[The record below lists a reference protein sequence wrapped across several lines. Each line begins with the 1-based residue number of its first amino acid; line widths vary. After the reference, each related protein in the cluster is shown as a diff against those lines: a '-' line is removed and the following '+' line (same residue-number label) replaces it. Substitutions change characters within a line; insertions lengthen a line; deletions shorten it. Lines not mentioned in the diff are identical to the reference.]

1 MCAQGASTGDVVAL
15 AAQLA
20 TRARAAHKAANDEL
34 AEVVNNV
41 ANYYDRVESRIS
53 QGALRGSSSAPDA
66 TLGSGC
72 GGSGGK
78 RRRAPKTSPLTEAAL
93 EQARATKAA
102 RLDPNTPANASN
114 PSMAPPAVCTSAAA
128 SPTAVAATPDAAAPR
143 EVGFGDTVGLEY
155 PDNSHDDGLDG
166 DFFVGPNNTDDL
178 DDSSIAPIVTT
189 TLVRLVLAAP
199 DATTPIVATGGIAAD
214 GAGAPSAE
222 ATHLAPA
229 AVAAVVAAAPI
240 VAPAAAAADVA
251 AAPIVATTP
260 ATAEGELAALIA
272 AALKK

>member
-1 MCAQGASTGDVVAL
+1 MCEQGASTGDVVAL

-20 TRARAAHKAANDEL
+20 TARAAHKAANDEL

-41 ANYYDRVESRIS
+41 ANYYNRVESRIS

-78 RRRAPKTSPLTEAAL
+78 RRRAPKTPPLTEAAL

-128 SPTAVAATPDAAAPR
+128 SPTAVAANPDAAAPR

-155 PDNSHDDGLDG
+155 TDNSHDGQFGLDG
-166 DFFVGPNNTDDL
+166 DFYVGPNNTELD

-189 TLVRLVLAAP
+189 TLVRLVVAAP
-199 DATTPIVATGGIAAD
+199 DATTPIVATGGVAAD

-222 ATHLAPA
+222 ATPSPA

-240 VAPAAAAADVA
+240 VAPAAAAAVVA

-260 ATAEGELAALIA
+260 TTAEGELAALIA

>member
-1 MCAQGASTGDVVAL
+1 
-15 AAQLA
+15 
-20 TRARAAHKAANDEL
+20 
-34 AEVVNNV
+34 
-41 ANYYDRVESRIS
+41 
-53 QGALRGSSSAPDA
+53 
-66 TLGSGC
+66 
-72 GGSGGK
+72 
-78 RRRAPKTSPLTEAAL
+78 
-93 EQARATKAA
+93 
-102 RLDPNTPANASN
+102 
-114 PSMAPPAVCTSAAA
+114 MAPPAVCTSAAA

-155 PDNSHDDGLDG
+155 LELDNSHDGLDG
-166 DFFVGPNNTDDL
+166 DFYVGPNNTDDL

-240 VAPAAAAADVA
+240 VAPAAAAAVVA

>member
-20 TRARAAHKAANDEL
+20 TARAAHKAANDEL

-41 ANYYDRVESRIS
+41 ANYYNRVESRIS

-66 TLGSGC
+66 ALGSGC

-78 RRRAPKTSPLTEAAL
+78 RRRAPKMCTLTEAAL

-102 RLDPNTPANASN
+102 RLDPSTPAHARN
-114 PSMAPPAVCTSAAA
+114 PPMALPAVCTSAAA

-143 EVGFGDTVGLEY
+143 VVGFGDTVGLEY
-155 PDNSHDDGLDG
+155 PDNSHDGLDG
-166 DFFVGPNNTDDL
+166 NFYVGPNDTELD

-189 TLVRLVLAAP
+189 TPVRLVLAAP
-199 DATTPIVATGGIAAD
+199 DDTTPIVATGGVAAD

-222 ATHLAPA
+222 AAPAPA
-229 AVAAVVAAAPI
+229 AAAAVVAAAPI
-240 VAPAAAAADVA
+240 VAPAAAAAVVA

-272 AALKK
+272 AALKQ